1 MAKVN
6 QARHVLASGVRADPA
21 LTVGRFLTDWLTV
34 VVAARADSPNT
45 VTNCATVIRVHLI
58 PALGRRKLSELTPD
72 HADAMLRA
80 KPNRGLSKSCVA
92 RMRSVLA
99 DARTHA
105 ERRSLV
111 LRNGGRLAVMPRSNR
126 HESCEPS
133 PPKEV
138 RAFVIAAQD
147 HRLRAMLIVVTI
159 GLRPGEG
166 LQARRRDQRAEGRSL
181 CR

>member
-45 VTNCATVIRVHLI
+45 VTNCATVIRVI

-111 LRNGGRLAVMPRSNR
+111 LRNGGRLAVMPRCKPTR
-126 HESCEPS
+126 E
-133 PPKEV
+133 
-138 RAFVIAAQD
+138 
-147 HRLRAMLIVVTI
+147 LRALTAK
-159 GLRPGEG
+159 RGEG
-166 LQARRRDQRAEGRSL
+166 LRHRRPGPSAPRHAHRGHHRATPR
-181 CR
+181 